1 MRKTLLIISR
11 EYITRVRK
19 RSFIVWTLL
28 GPLFFIGIML
38 MPLLLA
44 NMGQEKKR
52 ILVKDE
58 SGFIDVLPDSAG
70 IYFKF
75 GYNTLPLEDL
85 KASYPHLEGGFDALL
100 YIPPISAEKPLGIK
114 LYSNEQMSIVTR
126 MYIESVVA
134 NKLEAVNLKNRNLS
148 KQDILQLR
156 PTVVIDDMVI
166 GKDNSEQQGDAI
178 MATAIAYLL
187 GFLTYIVLLIYGS
200 MVMRGVMEEKTNRI
214 VEVMISS
221 VKPFQLMIGKIIGI
235 GAVGL
240 TQFTI
245 WGIVI
250 FFLQLLM
257 QFIFREQF
265 AEMTQLSMAANET
278 TEVDTLQM
286 LNAVNSLQNIN
297 LFYILTVFILY
308 FLGGYFLYASLFA
321 ALGSLV
327 SDDDG
332 DLQMYT
338 FPLSMLIIISV
349 FIAMAVIQQP
359 QSQLAFWASL
369 VPFSSPIVMPALLPF
384 GVPFWQIILSVI
396 LLIIGFLFT
405 TWIAARIYRTGILMY
420 GKKPKLKEV
429 IRWMLYKG

>member
-19 RSFIVWTLL
+19 RSFILWTVL
-28 GPLFFIGIML
+28 GPLFFLGIML

-44 NMGQEKKR
+44 NLGQEKKKV
-52 ILVKDE
+52 LVKDE
-58 SGFIDVLPDSAG
+58 SGLIDALPDSAG

-75 GYNTLPLEDL
+75 GYNDLPLEDL
-85 KASYPHLEGGFDALL
+85 KVSYPHLEGGFDALL
-100 YIPPISAEKPLGIK
+100 YIPPMSSDKPVGIK
-114 LYSNEQMSIVTR
+114 LYSSEQMSMVTR
-126 MYIESVVA
+126 MYIENVIA
-134 NKLEAVNLKNRNLS
+134 NKLENVNLKNRNLS
-148 KQDILQLR
+148 REDILQLR
-156 PTVVIDDMVI
+156 PSVVIDDTVI
-166 GKDNSEQQGDAI
+166 GKDNSEEQGDAI

-187 GFLTYIVLLIYGS
+187 GFLTYIVLLVYGS

-245 WGIVI
+245 WGFLV
-250 FFLQLLM
+250 FFLQLII

-265 AEMTQLSMAANET
+265 AEIAQMGMAANQSGD
-278 TEVDTLQM
+278 VDTMQLM
-286 LNAVNSLQNIN
+286 NALNSLQSMN
-297 LFYILTVFILY
+297 LLYILIIFMIY

-321 ALGSLV
+321 AIGSLV

-332 DLQMYT
+332 DIQMYT

-359 QSQLAFWASL
+359 QSKLAFWASII
-369 VPFSSPIVMPALLPF
+369 PFSSPVVMPALLPF
-384 GVPFWQIILSVI
+384 DVPVWQVIISIIMLI
-396 LLIIGFLFT
+396 LGFLFT
-405 TWIAARIYRTGILMY
+405 TWIASRIYRTGILMY

-429 IRWMLYKG
+429 VRWMFYKG